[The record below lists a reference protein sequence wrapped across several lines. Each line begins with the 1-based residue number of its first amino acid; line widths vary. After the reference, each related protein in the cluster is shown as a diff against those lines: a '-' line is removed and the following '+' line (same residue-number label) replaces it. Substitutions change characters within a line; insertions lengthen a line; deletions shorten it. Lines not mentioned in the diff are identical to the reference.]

1 MTRIVGPPGSRR
13 RRRFLAIPVL
23 LTMMVG
29 LLFIG
34 TAGAVHDIDFQLDG
48 DVVTSPD
55 GNVGGGTQEFDWQ
68 DFFDANGDELTPL
81 PAGFDA
87 SVFNRDFQL
96 NTNGTFNTQDT
107 TTWATGSK
115 DIYNP
120 NGGGA
125 AGASGNWQCKRDMN
139 LLDKNDIMNSYAA
152 SYAPAGGDEILYFGL
167 ERNGNEGAANVGF
180 WFLQD
185 PTIACNAPGGGNFQF
200 TGNHEDGDLLVVSQ
214 FTNGGTVSTIEV
226 FEWQGGANGCID
238 DPDTAGACD
247 GLPIASGADCRAP
260 GTPLGDEACAAVNAG
275 TIAITPWT
283 TVEKTTVGHSLFAN
297 EFFEGGINL
306 TDTGL
311 GGKCFNTFLANTRA
325 SQELGANLHDFSVGS
340 LGGCTAN
347 VTTTP
352 KDGAGNN
359 IPAGGLSIGTGS
371 VEVKDSATIEVTGA
385 TVWEGSLQF
394 SLCGPIAAP
403 ATCATNGVEIGAA
416 IDVSNTTTQPIL
428 SDAATVT
435 SAGRYCWRADF
446 TSETD
451 GVPDDSDSS
460 LGECFIVNPVTPTLT
475 TTAGPD
481 VLLGQ
486 PITDTANLTG
496 TANRPGTPVIN
507 PTTPGGPAGGS
518 ITFSLFG
525 PSDTGC
531 GPLVATLSPATPV
544 SGDGTYGP
552 VSFTPTE
559 VGTYHW
565 VASYSGDPPNTNADD
580 HNLDCSDPT
589 EDVEVISVPSSLFSR
604 QSFIPNDSA
613 TVSAT
618 QGGNLA
624 GTVSFAVFESSDC
637 SGTAIYSQNVPVSGG
652 SPQTVS
658 TTNTTVSTTA
668 ANVSWLISYD
678 STNPAQRDIPANCL
692 EKTALAIDN
701 GGTISSPPIP

>member
-1 MTRIVGPPGSRR
+1 
-13 RRRFLAIPVL
+13 
-23 LTMMVG
+23 
-29 LLFIG
+29 
-34 TAGAVHDIDFQLDG
+34 
-48 DVVTSPD
+48 
-55 GNVGGGTQEFDWQ
+55 
-68 DFFDANGDELTPL
+68 
-81 PAGFDA
+81 
-87 SVFNRDFQL
+87 
-96 NTNGTFNTQDT
+96 
-107 TTWATGSK
+107 
-115 DIYNP
+115 
-120 NGGGA
+120 
-125 AGASGNWQCKRDMN
+125 MN

-238 DPDTAGACD
+238 ARTRLGPATG
-247 GLPIASGADCRAP
+247 CRSPAAP
-260 GTPLGDEACAAVNAG
+260 TVERRVRRSTMRRARPSTPR

-552 VSFTPTE
+552 VSFTPTA

-589 EDVEVISVPSSLFSR
+589 EDVAVISVPSSLFSR

-618 QGGNLA
+618 TGREPGRHREFRGLREQRLLRDGDLQPECPGQRWVAADRVHDQHHGLHDRRERVLADQLRQHQPCAARHSGQLPGEDCARHRQRRNHQQPSDSINANPVLAERGPALA
-624 GTVSFAVFESSDC
+624 GPLRFR
-637 SGTAIYSQNVPVSGG
+637 QPVARKLHAERR
-652 SPQTVS
+652 V
-658 TTNTTVSTTA
+658 A
-668 ANVSWLISYD
+668 
-678 STNPAQRDIPANCL
+678 
-692 EKTALAIDN
+692 
-701 GGTISSPPIP
+701 

>member
-1 MTRIVGPPGSRR
+1 
-13 RRRFLAIPVL
+13 
-23 LTMMVG
+23 MMVG

-385 TVWEGSLQF
+385 TVWREAS
-394 SLCGPIAAP
+394 SSPSAGPSPRRQPAP
-403 ATCATNGVEIGAA
+403 PTASRSVLP
-416 IDVSNTTTQPIL
+416 S
-428 SDAATVT
+428 T
-435 SAGRYCWRADF
+435 SA
-446 TSETD
+446 
-451 GVPDDSDSS
+451 
-460 LGECFIVNPVTPTLT
+460 TPQRSRSCRMRPRSPRRGG
-475 TTAGPD
+475 TAGGPTSR
-481 VLLGQ
+481 
-486 PITDTANLTG
+486 PRPTASRTTR
-496 TANRPGTPVIN
+496 TAR
-507 PTTPGGPAGGS
+507 
-518 ITFSLFG
+518 
-525 PSDTGC
+525 
-531 GPLVATLSPATPV
+531 
-544 SGDGTYGP
+544 
-552 VSFTPTE
+552 
-559 VGTYHW
+559 W
-565 VASYSGDPPNTNADD
+565 ASA
-580 HNLDCSDPT
+580 
-589 EDVEVISVPSSLFSR
+589 SS
-604 QSFIPNDSA
+604 
-613 TVSAT
+613 
-618 QGGNLA
+618 
-624 GTVSFAVFESSDC
+624 
-637 SGTAIYSQNVPVSGG
+637 
-652 SPQTVS
+652 S
-658 TTNTTVSTTA
+658 T
-668 ANVSWLISYD
+668 
-678 STNPAQRDIPANCL
+678 R
-692 EKTALAIDN
+692 
-701 GGTISSPPIP
+701 